1 MSTASTAAGQAA
13 RAHAASAPPPLLKR
27 SRYTHHVPGT
37 DGDLLFNAATGAL
50 VEPDAAGLAAYHA
63 LVGEEAVTDTASAN
77 CIDSAE
83 DFLAGGFVLPAGVDE
98 VAEVHRRY
106 RAWQQDRSTLSLTI
120 APTLGCNFGC
130 DYCFEGDA
138 HTGGSMTPDVQK
150 ALVRWVGRELPGRER
165 LGVVWYG
172 GEPLLCPDVIK
183 HLSGAFRAVCVAT
196 GVAYSA
202 GIVTNGYRLDGAT
215 AAWLVDLGVVSAQVS
230 LDGPP
235 EEHDRRRHLRGR
247 QGTFARILTNLKQ
260 AVDVEG
266 LALVLRVNVDAR
278 NVEAAERLVDLLA
291 AEGFAQRPQVQ
302 VAFAR
307 VVDPAGV
314 GSPLWHQCLAP
325 EEFAHHERRLL
336 AYAHTRG
343 LAPVAVPRPRG
354 GACGAVRASS
364 FVVAPD
370 GALHKCWQTVA
381 DPAQAV
387 GSVLSAGDAWC
398 GAEVDDHRWL
408 AWEPA
413 QGACAGCSVLPSCM
427 GGCPK
432 EAMRSGQDDPVC
444 PPLRHTLPDALR
456 AAAAAATVA
465 ADWRAGTTVEPATS

>member
-1 MSTASTAAGQAA
+1 MSAADQLAAQAPGVPA
-13 RAHAASAPPPLLKR
+13 VAPRLKP
-27 SRYTHHVPGT
+27 SRYTHHVSG
-37 DGDLLFNAATGAL
+37 DGDDLLFNAATGAL
-50 VEPDAAGLAAYHA
+50 VALGADGVAAYYA
-63 LVGEEAVTDTASAN
+63 LLSGQVATSTAGIAGTTDLAGTTASTASIEN
-77 CIDSAE
+77 MA
-83 DFLAGGFVLPAGVDE
+83 DFLAGGFVVPAGADE
-98 VAEVHRRY
+98 VAEVRRRY

-130 DYCFEGDA
+130 DYCFEGDE
-138 HTGGSMTPDVQK
+138 HTGGSMPPAVQE
-150 ALVRWVGRELPGRER
+150 ALIRWVERELPGRTR

-172 GEPLLCPDVIK
+172 GEPLLCPEVIES
-183 HLSGAFRAVCVAT
+183 LSNAFRSLCAAA
-196 GVAYSA
+196 GVQYAA

-215 AAWLVDLGVVSAQVS
+215 AAWLVGLGVVSAQVS

-235 EEHDRRRHLRGR
+235 EVHDRRRHLRGR
-247 QGTFARILTNLKQ
+247 QGTFARILANLKQ
-260 AVDVEG
+260 AVEVAG

-278 NVEAAERLVDLLA
+278 NVAAAERLVDLLA
-291 AEGFAQRPQVQ
+291 AEGFAHRPRVQ

-325 EEFAHHERRLL
+325 EEFARHERRML
-336 AYAHTRG
+336 AYAQARG
-343 LAPVAVPRPRG
+343 LAQITAPRPRG

-387 GSVLSAGDAWC
+387 GHVLRQTAT
-398 GAEVDDHRWL
+398 DDRRWL
-408 AWEPA
+408 AWEPV

-432 EAMRSGQDDPVC
+432 EAMARGQEAPTC
-444 PPLRHTLPDALR
+444 PPLRHNLPDILR
-456 AAAAAATVA
+456 AVAAPAAT
-465 ADWRAGTTVEPATS
+465 PAS